1 MPDRS
6 GFVDS
11 LLFGLVVSAQLDAER
26 AYVTALVSGP
36 YPDRLDGIAE
46 GLAHAVAL
54 LGGDQPAV
62 VRATASKVLEDER
75 RVDADQRARASDALA
90 RLRAIRSSETLTTP

>member
-1 MPDRS
+1 MPDRP

-11 LLFGLVVSAQLDAER
+11 LLFALVETAQRNAESAYLDAL
-26 AYVTALVSGP
+26 AAGP

-46 GLAHAVAL
+46 GLAVAVAL

-62 VRATASKVLEDER
+62 VREKATDE
-75 RVDADQRARASDALA
+75 LA
-90 RLRAIRSSETLTTP
+90 RLRELDARDHARAGDALRRLRAARAV